1 MVGTER
7 PSGRRLPHGDAYVR
21 RGQPAA
27 YRIHRS
33 ENLSRN
39 SRVCLLLHPRQTD
52 KEVAK

>member
-7 PSGRRLPHGDAYVR
+7 PSGRRLPHGGAYVR

-27 YRIHRS
+27 YRIYRS

-39 SRVCLLLHPRQTD
+39 SRVCLLLRPRQTD